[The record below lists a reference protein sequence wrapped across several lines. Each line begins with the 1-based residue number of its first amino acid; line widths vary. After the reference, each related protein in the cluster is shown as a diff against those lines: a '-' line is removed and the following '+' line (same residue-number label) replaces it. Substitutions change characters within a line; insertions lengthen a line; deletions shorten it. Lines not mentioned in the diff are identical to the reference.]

1 MKTGIIIQETTAG
14 LNTIFHTESLSS
26 DIHTLDTIIDDER
39 MLDAQLSNRENYFA
53 VEYKKGYKFYRLV
66 SPTISD
72 FTGRSGYYSVIIV
85 VQLKDE
91 QQIVNINEPCELLKN
106 IELLYRELR
115 VLDNPDFTQ
124 FEELA
129 NSIKVIPNDY
139 QYIDTPTNKILF
151 QKIDIQSNI
160 SIQLN
165 NIAAIGVQKICFFSR
180 NAVDDSYFQQNKY
193 EQLASDSTNYLRQI
207 SVENRFNETFT
218 LEVNDKTYKLSNVSG
233 FYVNPQSRLSYKLQG
248 DSKQAV
254 FGNRIKIERKF
265 VSQPISSD
273 NAGNQ
278 RPNNTRLFAT
288 LVVFVVGIL
297 SFFAYTYLGSEEEPT
312 INLSKSESNI
322 DTTETTDLPKVEY
335 FENKGDSI
343 LRLKNEFI
351 SPVNTLKLN
360 DGSSFIMFKRED
372 NKIYFRNGFS
382 QNKVTE
388 YDSLKFEDFNSKV
401 FDNSDEAKKVNKIQ
415 FHKELQA
422 KLANFKPLKV
432 IEKEVVKAEAPKK
445 EKPKMK
451 EAVQKEKII
460 DTSKDDR
467 D

>member
-85 VQLKDE
+85 VQLKDA

-106 IELLYRELR
+106 IEFLYRELR
-115 VLDNPDFTQ
+115 VLDNPDYKQ
-124 FEELA
+124 FDELA

-139 QYIDTPTNKILF
+139 QYIDTPAKNILF

-165 NIAAIGVQKICFFSR
+165 NNAAIGVQKICFFSR
-180 NAVDDSYFQQNKY
+180 NAVDDSHFQQNKY
-193 EQLASDSTNYLRQI
+193 EQLASDSSNYLRQI
-207 SVENRFNETFT
+207 SVENKFNETFV
-218 LEVNDKTYKLSNVSG
+218 LEVNDKSFTLTNVSG
-233 FYVNPQSRLSYKLQG
+233 FYVNPQSTLSYKLKG
-248 DSKQAV
+248 ESKQAV
-254 FGNRIKIERKF
+254 FGNRIKIERKIA
-265 VSQPISSD
+265 SKPISS
-273 NAGNQ
+273 AGTGAKH
-278 RPNNTRLFAT
+278 PNNNWMFVTIG
-288 LVVFVVGIL
+288 VFVVGIL
-297 SFFAYTYLGSEEEPT
+297 SFFAYTSSGNEEEPKVNT
-312 INLSKSESNI
+312 ANSGAINASGAADN
-322 DTTETTDLPKVEY
+322 TATNEY
-335 FENKGDSI
+335 FEIVGDSI
-343 LRLKNEFI
+343 LRLKNDFI
-351 SPVNTLKLN
+351 SNTNRVKLPQ
-360 DGSSFIMFKRED
+360 SFIMFKGEE

-382 QNKVTE
+382 QNKDVE
-388 YDSLKFEDFNSKV
+388 YDSLKFEDFNLTV
-401 FDNSDEAKKVNKIQ
+401 FDNSEEAKKVHKIQ

-422 KLANFKPLKV
+422 KLANLKPLKV
-432 IEKEVVKAEAPKK
+432 IESVVIKAEPPKK
-445 EKPKMK
+445 EKPKAK
-451 EAVQKEKII
+451 EAGQKVKVI
-460 DTSKDDR
+460 DTPKDDR

>member
-106 IELLYRELR
+106 IEFLYRELR
-115 VLDNPDFTQ
+115 VLDNPDYKQ
-124 FEELA
+124 FDELA
-129 NSIKVIPNDY
+129 NSIKVIPDDY
-139 QYIDTPTNKILF
+139 QYIDAPAKNILF
-151 QKIDIQSNI
+151 QKIDIQSKI

-180 NAVDDSYFQQNKY
+180 NAVDDSHFQQNKY

-207 SVENRFNETFT
+207 SVENRFNETFA

-233 FYVNPQSRLSYKLQG
+233 FYVNPQSNLSYKLKG
-248 DSKQAV
+248 ESKQAV
-254 FGNRIKIERKF
+254 FGNRIKIERKI
-265 VSQPISSD
+265 VSKPISRG
-273 NAGNQ
+273 GNDTGK
-278 RPNNTRLFAT
+278 PNNTWLYVT
-288 LVVFVVGIL
+288 SGVFVVGIL
-297 SFFAYTYLGSEEEPT
+297 SFFFFTYSGNEESST
-312 INLSKSESNI
+312 NNLSISESNI

-335 FENKGDSI
+335 FEIKGDSI

-360 DGSSFIMFKRED
+360 DGSSFLMFKRED

-401 FDNSDEAKKVNKIQ
+401 FDNSEEAKKVDKIL
-415 FHKELQA
+415 FHKELKE
-422 KLANFKPLKV
+422 KLGNLKPLK
-432 IEKEVVKAEAPKK
+432 AEELIKTEPVNK
-445 EKPKMK
+445 EKPKAK
-451 EAVQKEKII
+451 EAGQKVKVI
-460 DTSKDDR
+460 DTPKDDR